1 MFKEEVMMK
10 LDLNMDFKNRQ
21 KIIII
26 IEYKKLVAEYIQYS
40 IYLNF

>member
-10 LDLNMDFKNRQ
+10 LDLNVDFKNRQ
-21 KIIII
+21 KIII
-26 IEYKKLVAEYIQYS
+26 IEYKKLVAEYIQYA

>member
-10 LDLNMDFKNRQ
+10 LDLNVDFKNRQ
-21 KIIII
+21 KIII
-26 IEYKKLVAEYIQYS
+26 IEYKKLVAEYIQCA